1 MTSPR
6 LIFES
11 TAHLLQSEIQSV
23 FRSFRK
29 SAVDPNLY
37 AIISSRGEKCGL
49 VALAEIIK
57 DYCDEVEENVRSSKP
72 EIEDA
77 TDELPGYGM

>member
-11 TAHLLQSEIQSV
+11 TAHFLQSEIQSV

-29 SAVDPNLY
+29 SAVNPNLY
-37 AIISSRGEKCGL
+37 AIISPRGEKCGL
-49 VALAEIIK
+49 GLMDIEQRLREREVAELHLL
-57 DYCDEVEENVRSSKP
+57 P
-72 EIEDA
+72 E
-77 TDELPGYGM
+77 TLHTG